1 MAIIIKTEAVKPG
14 QERMSTNGHSSSE
27 EADQS
32 GVREEVKQSFSSR
45 DPGCGLQSLSGGTG
59 TDGGNGIDRSV

>member
-1 MAIIIKTEAVKPG
+1 
-14 QERMSTNGHSSSE
+14 MSTNGHSSSE

-45 DPGCGLQSLSGGTG
+45 DPGGSFQSLSGRAG
-59 TDGGNGIDRSV
+59 TDGGNGIGRGV